1 MYFIL
6 GTVVLIV
13 AIIAAFFA
21 LPFSKTRTEFTK
33 VTQGLISNAKLQ
45 NSVFAEEDIAGLPEP
60 VQKYFRHCGY
70 IGTPKMSSMKIE
82 YPNVAFRMGKDK
94 SALKI
99 KYTQYNFVDEPV
111 RIAYIDSSKYG
122 IPFEGLDAFV
132 GGKGEM
138 KGVLAK
144 LFTLFDQ
151 TGETMDRAS
160 LVTVLSESLLI
171 PNVALQEY
179 IVWEDIDDLH
189 AKATIFHYGISAS
202 GIFTFS
208 VNGEMLAFT
217 TNDRSAVST
226 DGSNEKV
233 KWSVRLSDYVQ
244 SNGIRVPTDF
254 KAIWN
259 YSDGDLV
266 YFDGKG
272 SVEFDPK

>member
-6 GTVVLIV
+6 GTLILIV

-33 VTQGLISNAKLQ
+33 VTQGLISSAKPQ
-45 NSVFAEEDIAGLPEP
+45 SSVFTEEDIAGLPEP
-60 VQKYFRHCGY
+60 VQKYFRYCGY
-70 IGTPKMSSMKIE
+70 IGTPKMSSMKID
-82 YPNVAFRMGKDK
+82 YPDVAFRMGKDK

-132 GGKGEM
+132 NGKGEM

-202 GIFTFS
+202 GIFTFNI
-208 VNGEMLAFT
+208 NGEMLAFT

-259 YSDGDLV
+259 YNDGDLV